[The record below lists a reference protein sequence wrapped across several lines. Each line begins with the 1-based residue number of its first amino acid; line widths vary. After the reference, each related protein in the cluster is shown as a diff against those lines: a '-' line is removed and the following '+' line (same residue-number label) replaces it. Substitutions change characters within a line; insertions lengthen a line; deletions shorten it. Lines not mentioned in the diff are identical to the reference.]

1 MAGCCA
7 LAPSAVDAQ
16 EGAPFRVDR
25 GRFTVVGYP
34 QDAPLVRSLAASAV
48 ASDTFPGLPRP
59 SQRVLIAVAPDESR
73 FRDWIGPAAPEWGA
87 AVAFPGE
94 RRIIM
99 QGRNAGSDAGDPIS
113 VLRHELAH
121 LALHEAMGDL
131 PPRWFDEGYASFAAA
146 ETGRDQVLSTN
157 VALVFR
163 GVPAL
168 DSLDAWFHEGP
179 ARAEAGYALA
189 HRAVA
194 ELAAL
199 DQARGLSLFFQYWK
213 ERGTMD
219 AAVRAAYGLT
229 LSGFEDR
236 WQKTMRRRYGGLALI
251 ADLAVVGAIV
261 LAMLLPLYISRR
273 RRDRARMDRLRA
285 AEAAADEAARASL
298 LAQMLGDPA
307 GEDLTRRPAGSA
319 EGEAP

>member
-1 MAGCCA
+1 MLAAA
-7 LAPSAVDAQ
+7 LALPATLPAQ
-16 EGAPFRVDR
+16 EGAPFRLDR
-25 GRFTVVGYP
+25 GRFTIVGFP
-34 QDAPLVRSLAASAV
+34 QDAALVRSLAASAV
-48 ASDTFPGLPRP
+48 ANDTFPGLPRP
-59 SQRVLIAVAPDESR
+59 AHRVLIAIAPDDAR

-94 RRIIM
+94 RRIVM
-99 QGRNAGSDAGDPIS
+99 QGRSAGSDAGDPIS

-168 DSLDAWFHEGP
+168 DSLDRWFYEGS

-199 DQARGLSLFFQYWK
+199 DQARGLTLFFQYWK
-213 ERGTMD
+213 ERGTID
-219 AAVRAAYGLT
+219 GAVRAAYGLT
-229 LSGFEDR
+229 LAGFEDR

-261 LAMLLPLYISRR
+261 LAMLLPLYITRR
-273 RRDRARMDRLRA
+273 RRDRARMEQLRAADRA
-285 AEAAADEAARASL
+285 AEAAAAAGIMAQI
-298 LAQMLGDPA
+298 LAEQPPG
-307 GEDLTRRPAGSA
+307 DLTPRPASSA
-319 EGEAP
+319 EGEVL

>member
-1 MAGCCA
+1 MAN
-7 LAPSAVDAQ
+7 
-16 EGAPFRVDR
+16 
-25 GRFTVVGYP
+25 
-34 QDAPLVRSLAASAV
+34 
-48 ASDTFPGLPRP
+48 DTFPGLPRP
-59 SQRVLIAVAPDESR
+59 TQRVLIAIAPDDAR

-94 RRIIM
+94 RRIVM
-99 QGRNAGSDAGDPIS
+99 QGRSAGSDAGDPIS

-131 PPRWFDEGYASFAAA
+131 PPRWFDEGYASYAAA
-146 ETGRDQVLSTN
+146 ETGRDQILSTN

-168 DSLDAWFHEGP
+168 DSLDVWFYEGS
-179 ARAEAGYALA
+179 ARAAAGYALA

-194 ELAAL
+194 ELAGL

-229 LSGFEDR
+229 LAAFEDR

-273 RRDRARMDRLRA
+273 RRDRARMANLRAAEQA
-285 AEAAADEAARASL
+285 AEAAASAGIIAE
-298 LAQMLGDPA
+298 MLGEPA
-307 GEDLTRRPAGSA
+307 TEDLTRRPAASA